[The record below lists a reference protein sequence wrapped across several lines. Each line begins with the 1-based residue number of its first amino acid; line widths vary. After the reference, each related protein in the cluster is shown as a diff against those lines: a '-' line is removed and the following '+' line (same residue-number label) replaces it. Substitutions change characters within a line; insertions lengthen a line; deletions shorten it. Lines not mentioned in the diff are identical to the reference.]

1 LGIAAFSGNSL
12 ATLDLTNSAAL
23 IAIYNLSGKCSRHL
37 SRSCG
42 VDRLRGEGFGR
53 QKGYT
58 EMYRGAEYL
67 VDFLP
72 KSKIEILV
80 HDDEVEPAID
90 VIISKASTGKIGDG
104 KIFITNLD
112 EVIRIRT
119 KERGDSA
126 L

>member
-1 LGIAAFSGNSL
+1 MKKIEAIVRPF
-12 ATLDLTNSAAL
+12 TLE
-23 IAIYNLSGKCSRHL
+23 AIKEELHKI
-37 SRSCG
+37 G
-42 VDRLRGEGFGR
+42 VAGMTVYEVKGFGR
-53 QKGYT
+53 QKGHT

-72 KSKIEILV
+72 KSKLEVLA
-80 HDDEVEPAID
+80 HDDQVESVVD
-90 VIISKASTGKIGDG
+90 VIINKAFTGKIGDG
-104 KIFITNLD
+104 KIFITSLD

>member
-1 LGIAAFSGNSL
+1 MKRIEAIVKPFTVDAINEELHNIGV
-12 ATLDLTNSAAL
+12 AAL
-23 IAIYNLSGKCSRHL
+23 TVYEVK
-37 SRSCG
+37 
-42 VDRLRGEGFGR
+42 GFGR
-53 QKGYT
+53 QKGHT

-72 KSKIEILV
+72 KSKLEILV
-80 HDDEVEPAID
+80 HDDQLESVIDAILK
-90 VIISKASTGKIGDG
+90 KAHTGKIGDG

-112 EVIRIRT
+112 DVIRIRT

>member
-1 LGIAAFSGNSL
+1 MKKIEAIVKPFTVDAIKEELHKIGVTG
-12 ATLDLTNSAAL
+12 LT
-23 IAIYNLSGKCSRHL
+23 IYEVK
-37 SRSCG
+37 
-42 VDRLRGEGFGR
+42 GFGR
-53 QKGYT
+53 QKGHT

-72 KSKIEILV
+72 KSKLEILV
-80 HDDEVEPAID
+80 HDDQVESVID